1 MPYLTDKLRL
11 PILTPIRGAGPTSRA
26 GATQHARAAT
36 AARRPGEQMTESES
50 TAVAVEDAP
59 GAPDDAARAASGDG
73 VFDPDIDETLPP
85 FRPGPEPTGVGT
97 SAWLKR
103 WALGMSGWAV
113 VIAVAY
119 LTVGGELNGYLT
131 ATGLFIGFL
140 VGLTGMGGG
149 ALMTPV
155 LIFFFGFSPTMAIGT
170 DITYAAV
177 TKIFGSWKHWK
188 QGSVDVPLA
197 LWLALGS
204 IPAALTGVAAVTYV
218 KNTYGDVVNDILYRA
233 IGSALMMV
241 GVLLIVKVV
250 LHVEQKHRRENI
262 TMTARLKVMTVCLGI
277 VTGFIIGLTSVGSGT
292 FLAVFLILFYPLT
305 TDRIIGT
312 DIFHAMILLVVTGLA
327 QIGVGNVDL
336 WMVASLLM
344 GSIPGVLLGSQLT
357 VKAPTRVL
365 RSILAVVLFLSGLAL
380 IFKS

>member
-1 MPYLTDKLRL
+1 MTETEGNAVAMPVPDKTAAD
-11 PILTPIRGAGPTSRA
+11 PPADAVA
-26 GATQHARAAT
+26 GA
-36 AARRPGEQMTESES
+36 
-50 TAVAVEDAP
+50 V
-59 GAPDDAARAASGDG
+59 PDDDI
-73 VFDPDIDETLPP
+73 FDPDIDDTLPP
-85 FRPGPEPTGVGT
+85 FRPGPEPSGLTIGAWLRRWGVGL
-97 SAWLKR
+97 A
-103 WALGMSGWAV
+103 GWSV
-113 VIAVAY
+113 FVLVIY
-119 LTVGGELNGYLT
+119 LTLGANLNPYLSL
-131 ATGLFIGFL
+131 AGLLIGFL

-155 LIFFFGFSPTMAIGT
+155 LIFFFGFEPTMAIGT
-170 DITYAAV
+170 DVTYAAV
-177 TKIFGSWKHWK
+177 TKIAGSWKHWR

-204 IPAALTGVAAVTYV
+204 IPASLLGVATIAYV
-218 KNTYGDVVNDILYRA
+218 KANYGDLINHILYRA
-233 IGSALMMV
+233 IGSALMLV

-250 LHVEQKHRRENI
+250 MHVDQAHRRENI
-262 TMTARLKVMTVCLGI
+262 TMTRKLKVMTVLLGLC
-277 VTGFIIGLTSVGSGT
+277 TGFIIGFTSVGSGT
-292 FLAVFLILFYPLT
+292 LLAVFLILFYPLT

-312 DIFHAMILLVVTGLA
+312 DIFHAMILLCVTGLA

-380 IFKS
+380 LFKA

>member
-1 MPYLTDKLRL
+1 
-11 PILTPIRGAGPTSRA
+11 
-26 GATQHARAAT
+26 
-36 AARRPGEQMTESES
+36 MTESES
-50 TAVAVEDAP
+50 SAVAVERPPVAAP
-59 GAPDDAARAASGDG
+59 PGETAAVAADD
-73 VFDPDIDETLPP
+73 VFDPDIDDALPP
-85 FRPGPEPTGVGT
+85 FRPGPEPSGLTAGAWLRRWGVGL
-97 SAWLKR
+97 A
-103 WALGMSGWAV
+103 GWGIV
-113 VIAVAY
+113 VLVIY
-119 LTVGGELNGYLT
+119 LTLGANLNGYLSL
-131 ATGLFIGFL
+131 AGLLIGFL

-170 DITYAAV
+170 DVTYAAV
-177 TKIFGSWKHWK
+177 TKIAGSWKHWR
-188 QGSVDVPLA
+188 QGSVDIPLA

-204 IPAALTGVAAVTYV
+204 IPASLIGVASVAYA
-218 KNTYGDVVNDILYRA
+218 KANYGDLIDGVLYRA

-250 LHVEQKHRRENI
+250 MHVDKAHRRENI
-262 TMTARLKVMTVCLGI
+262 KMTRRLKVMTVLLG
-277 VTGFIIGLTSVGSGT
+277 VCTGFVIGFTSVGSGT
-292 FLAVFLILFYPLT
+292 LLAVFLILFYPLT

-312 DIFHAMILLVVTGLA
+312 DIFHAMILLVITGLA

-380 IFKS
+380 LFKA